1 LSDDGVESGPATK
14 QMDQRNQVAEVAA
27 LEEESRTAARLFDI
41 RRVIGWLFVF
51 YGLLIGTAGVFADD
65 ATMGKA
71 QGVNINLWTG
81 LAVLVVGLLFLLW
94 VRLRPLALPRPR
106 ADSTDGET

>member
-1 LSDDGVESGPATK
+1 MSDEGVESGRPGEQA
-14 QMDQRNQVAEVAA
+14 DQRDQVAEVAA

-51 YGLLIGTAGVFADD
+51 YGLLLVLAGAFADD
-65 ATMGKA
+65 AAMSKA

-94 VRLRPLALPRPR
+94 IRLRPLALPRPQR
-106 ADSTDGET
+106 DSTEGET